1 VDLGLNSNLLST
13 VLSIATDVRYWAEG
27 RASND
32 CENLRGWC
40 ARASAELFKQL
51 TMEGIKAEIHAWT
64 CGVTDAAHVF
74 VVVEDHVVDVTATQ
88 FWQFSES
95 PVVVLH
101 QREAEAHEFYQ
112 TVASIKS
119 VQELL
124 VWQKKSH
131 WPGDQ
136 MAFA

>member
-1 VDLGLNSNLLST
+1 
-13 VLSIATDVRYWAEG
+13 
-27 RASND
+27 
-32 CENLRGWC
+32 
-40 ARASAELFKQL
+40 
-51 TMEGIKAEIHAWT
+51 MEGIKAEIHAWT

-101 QREAEAHEFYQ
+101 QREAEAHEFYR
-112 TVASIKS
+112 TVAAFKS